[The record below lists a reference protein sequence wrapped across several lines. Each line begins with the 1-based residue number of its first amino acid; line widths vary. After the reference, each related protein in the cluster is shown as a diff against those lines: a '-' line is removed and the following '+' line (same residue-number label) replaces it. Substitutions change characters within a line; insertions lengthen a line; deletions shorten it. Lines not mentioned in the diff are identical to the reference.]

1 MQWKPGHPIHPSVCS
16 VPITPKTLLHSHQT
30 AKWFQVPYALTPR
43 NDRMRIVVNKR
54 QIRYIFLLL
63 KNIDFLVQHSGGIK
77 AKRRDLKKIGRTT
90 SNTHQIMGM
99 WKCATENGN
108 DEASHFWV
116 CVDKLFCSIYG
127 GGGRHLTPL
136 ILGPLVQVS
145 HQVMRLCIKLFFCL
159 FLTKRVKPLE
169 LLDFVVLEY
178 YLVCLK
184 VQSRIVLTCTWILR
198 LTFFKSTYS
207 SLLFIRRDAFQVE
220 P

>member
-1 MQWKPGHPIHPSVCS
+1 VGCVSVWVAFWVFLGGKLECNGNPDTPSIRVFRSDHTQKPTSLAPNHQVVPSAVCS
-16 VPITPKTLLHSHQT
+16 H
-30 AKWFQVPYALTPR
+30 PR

-63 KNIDFLVQHSGGIK
+63 KNIDFLVRHSGGIR
-77 AKRRDLKKIGRTT
+77 AKQEIFLKIGRTT

-127 GGGRHLTPL
+127 GGRHLTPL

-145 HQVMRLCIKLFFCL
+145 HQVMRLCIKLFFFGL
-159 FLTKRVKPLE
+159 FLTERVKPL
-169 LLDFVVLEY
+169 
-178 YLVCLK
+178 
-184 VQSRIVLTCTWILR
+184 
-198 LTFFKSTYS
+198 
-207 SLLFIRRDAFQVE
+207 
-220 P
+220 